1 MGDKLRLHL
10 VPGYDKSLAPVPAV
24 KLRDWWDD
32 NRKTQNHAKHCLP
45 LQMANHL
52 GYYILSPGTFLVK
65 WDGNI
70 HAPAQITHIEKSSHY
85 EVDNHAA
92 FGSFV
97 VQAKFIPVTE
107 DPGDFVIIKGIA
119 NERNCPYN
127 CMEAAIEAWWSKGN
141 FGLVFM
147 LNQPGEFMIPMG
159 KPLAQMFVLDGATA
173 GARLECVDGHPPGH
187 AEWLE
192 KRSRKDYRKDLD
204 YFAGKMPDGTKVPTH
219 ITSWEMAAK
228 RFKRPASNE
237 GNVS

>member
-10 VPGYDKSLAPVPAV
+10 APGYDRSLAPVPAV
-24 KLRDWWDD
+24 KLRDWWED
-32 NRKTQNHAKHCLP
+32 NPKTKNHAKHCLP

-65 WDGNI
+65 WNGDI
-70 HAPAQITHIEKSSHY
+70 HTPAEIEHIEKSSHY

-107 DPGDFVIIKGIA
+107 EPGDFVVIKGVA

-127 CMEAAIEAWWSKGN
+127 CMEAAIEAWWSLGN

-147 LNQPGEFMIPMG
+147 LNQPGEFLIPMG
-159 KPLAQMFVLDGATA
+159 KPIAQMFVYHGAA
-173 GARLECVDGHPPGH
+173 GAIEPELVDGHPPGH
-187 AEWLE
+187 AEWLA
-192 KRSRKDYRKDLD
+192 RRTRKDYRKDLD
-204 YFAGKMPDGTKVPTH
+204 YFRGANASGQDIPTH
-219 ITSWEMAAK
+219 ITHWSQAAK
-228 RFKRPASNE
+228 YRKPQ
-237 GNVS
+237 